1 MLTYSI
7 NSGTTTESKNLAS
20 INDILSQIPDN
31 TTHLIKPSDI
41 RDAIFTAWNSA
52 GVFKPTTISGSEIEY
67 IGIDSTLGGDSLKE
81 KILLGKRQVSGSDI
95 MTNNLLTSDSD
106 ILFYNTKSDSDD
118 QSYTKISI
126 LAGTDSTIYENAP
139 YIESDVVGSAI
150 DLSLVDPKGSINII
164 AGGTVSGESKH
175 ITLNGVFYPTRY
187 QNALASNGQV
197 LKYYN
202 GQMVWSNVSSTN
214 IDSFSSSG
222 TFSIYG
228 SPILLNGSPTTY
240 TNATPTSATVGGIS
254 VGTTFNNVALVD
266 MFTALLYPYIAP
278 SVSITLTAVS
288 SPSVVNN
295 ITSYVIA
302 EYNSITSLTYN
313 YTITKKSKNL
323 AQILSPISESWKGG
337 TPPLLSGPTRLS
349 GSSTMVGT
357 ASYSGLSS
365 YSYLLSVTDGTATSS
380 TTAQLKYV
388 YPYFYGVSST
398 PLTSFN
404 PINTLGLTKVIQ
416 EVGTT
421 SAFLSGTNVKVYFMY
436 PSSYADLSSIKDT
449 STGYEYISSFTK
461 TTITVGSSGPLWTQT
476 YKLYTYTAG
485 GGFTTVNSTFT
496 FKH

>member
-7 NSGTTTESKNLAS
+7 NTGTTTESKNLATV
-20 INDILSQIPDN
+20 NDILSQIPDN

-52 GVFKPTTISGSEIEY
+52 GVFKPTTIPTSDIEY

-81 KILLGKRQVSGSDI
+81 KILLGKRQFGGDDI
-95 MTNNLLTSDSD
+95 LTDNILNSDSD
-106 ILFYNTKSDSDD
+106 ILFYNTKSDSSD
-118 QSYTKISI
+118 QSFTRLSI
-126 LAGTDSTIYENAP
+126 LAGTNSSLYESAP
-139 YIESDVVGSAI
+139 YIESTTVGGGT
-150 DLSLVDPKGSINII
+150 DLSLVDTNGNINLI
-164 AGGTVSGESKH
+164 AGTAGDSDKYVT
-175 ITLNGVFYPTRY
+175 INDIFYPSRY
-187 QNALASNGQV
+187 QNSLASNGQV
-197 LKYYN
+197 LEYYN
-202 GQMVWSNVSSTN
+202 GQMIWSNSGSTN
-214 IDSFSSSG
+214 IDTFSSSG

-240 TNATPTSATVGGIS
+240 TNATPTSATVGGIAS
-254 VGTTFNNVALVD
+254 GTTFSNVALVD
-266 MFTALLYPYIAP
+266 MFTALLYPYVAP

-295 ITSYVIA
+295 STSYVIA
-302 EYNSITSLTYN
+302 EYNSISSLTYN
-313 YTITKKSKNL
+313 YNITKKSKNL
-323 AQILSPISESWKGG
+323 TYIYSPTSADSWKGG
-337 TPPLLSGPTRLS
+337 TPPLLLGPTRLS
-349 GSSTMVGT
+349 GSSIMGT
-357 ASYSGLSS
+357 ASYSGLAS
-365 YSYLLSVTDGTATSS
+365 YSYSLSVTDGSATSS

-404 PINTLGLTKVIQ
+404 PINTLGLTKIIQ

-421 SAFLSGTNVKVYFMY
+421 SVLLSGSNVKIYFMY

-449 STGYEYISSFTK
+449 STGYDYISSFTK
-461 TTITVGSSGPLWTQT
+461 TTITVGSSGPLWTQS

-485 GGFTTVNSTFT
+485 GGYTTVSSTFT